1 VDILAWLYS
10 FSLPQYEQTFR
21 DHAVDLAILPDLT
34 ETDLEQIGVLPA
46 PVRARDGA

>member
-1 VDILAWLYS
+1 MDILAWLYS

-21 DHAVDLAILPDLT
+21 DHAIDLAILPDLT